1 MSKIRVEKALC
12 SEKTALTL
20 EVTKTA
26 KEWANELGL
35 DWETVRKRRY
45 RGWSWTDAL
54 GAGLRRTTFNHQELR
69 R

>member
-1 MSKIRVEKALC
+1 MNDIRVKQALC
-12 SEKTALTL
+12 SEKTTLTL

-54 GAGLRRTTFNHQELR
+54 GSSLRRTPFNR
-69 R
+69 